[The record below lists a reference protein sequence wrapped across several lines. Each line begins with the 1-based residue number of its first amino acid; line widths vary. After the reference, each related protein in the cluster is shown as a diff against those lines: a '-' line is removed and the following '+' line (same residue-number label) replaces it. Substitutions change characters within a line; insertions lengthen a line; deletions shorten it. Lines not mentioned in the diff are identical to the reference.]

1 MHCSFRPVALR
12 LPLTEVAALAAA
24 TARSFF
30 SGYRRERPLAFAFRL
45 SLRAVAANAQMGWTA
60 TAEFP
65 EAGGQKRFTLT
76 I

>member
-12 LPLTEVAALAAA
+12 LPLTAVAALAAA

-45 SLRAVAANAQMGWTA
+45 SLRPAPANAQMGWTA
-60 TAEFP
+60 AAELP
-65 EAGGQKRFTLT
+65 AAGREKT
-76 I
+76 

>member
-1 MHCSFRPVALR
+1 MPSSFRPVALR

-45 SLRAVAANAQMGWTA
+45 TLRAVPTNAQMGWTA
-60 TAEFP
+60 AAELP
-65 EAGGQKRFTLT
+65 EARRERV
-76 I
+76 